1 MTIWELCDGRVT
13 AVGDKGGAISFGLH
27 GKTLEEAK
35 KIGFFVVLR
44 EVEHKN
50 HRRLAR
56 PEEHRTLA
64 YRLDDVMPMSIEQAM
79 DWLEDWNSLD
89 NPLREK
95 WYVDGAFLYDDF
107 SKSLVRAYMPM
118 KRGKISVS
126 DRMTVYK
133 KCGGHC
139 AYCGKPIK
147 YQEMQVDHVDSH
159 YRHMGKDE
167 IGNYLPSCRDCN
179 GLKSDYLLEEFR
191 DKLIPDCAKK
201 ATMGG
206 RIIGRQDTRA
216 ARIAKAYGLDKS
228 PKKRVVFY
236 FETYKEES
244 DMEKKARLDID
255 ERIRDLM
262 ERLRRGDI
270 DSVVLKLGGRGVS
283 CIRKPIEI
291 GEWSV
296 EDRGGAWAFTIG
308 GKNDV
313 DILFD
318 EAEEANL

>member
-1 MTIWELCDGRVT
+1 MTIWELCDDRVT
-13 AVGDKGGAISFGLH
+13 AVGDKGVAISFDLH

-35 KIGFFVVLR
+35 KTGFFIVLR

-56 PEEHRTLA
+56 AEEHRTLA
-64 YRLDDVMPMSIEQAM
+64 YGFGDVMPMSLEQAM
-79 DWLEDWNSLD
+79 DWLEDWASSD

-95 WYVDGAFLYDDF
+95 WYVDGTFLYDDF
-107 SKSLVRAYMPM
+107 NKSLVRAYMPM

-139 AYCGKPIK
+139 AYCGKPIEYK
-147 YQEMQVDHVDSH
+147 EMQVDHVDSH

-191 DKLIPDCAKK
+191 DKLIPDCAKQ
-201 ATMGG
+201 AMMGG
-206 RIIGRQDTRA
+206 RVIGRQDTRA
-216 ARIAKAYGLDKS
+216 ARIAKAYGLTRN
-228 PKKRVVFY
+228 PKKKIVFY
-236 FETYKEES
+236 FETYKEKDEEEKRKEI
-244 DMEKKARLDID
+244 DMNDKIHELMGKLQNGEID
-255 ERIRDLM
+255 CIK
-262 ERLRRGDI
+262 
-270 DSVVLKLGGRGVS
+270 LKLKGDDVS
-283 CIRKPIEI
+283 YIREPVET
-291 GEWSV
+291 WFL
-296 EDRGGAWAFTIG
+296 EDRGDVWAFMIQG
-308 GKNDV
+308 GNDV

-318 EAEEANL
+318 DAEEGNW